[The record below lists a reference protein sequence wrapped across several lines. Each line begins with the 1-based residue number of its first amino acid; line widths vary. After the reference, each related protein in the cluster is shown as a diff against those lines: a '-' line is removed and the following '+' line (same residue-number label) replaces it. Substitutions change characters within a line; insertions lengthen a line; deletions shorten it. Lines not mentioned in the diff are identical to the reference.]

1 MTAAEYVPER
11 LDEMV
16 KHTVQSVWENAC
28 ANAAGDGQ
36 AVDEASFSSLMHSS
50 RWAGL
55 SCSSS
60 RNSRA
65 PTNSRSGTEV

>member
-16 KHTVQSVWENAC
+16 KHTVQSVWEKAC

-36 AVDEASFSSLMHSS
+36 AVDEASFSSFMHSS
-50 RWAGL
+50 R
-55 SCSSS
+55 
-60 RNSRA
+60 
-65 PTNSRSGTEV
+65 